1 MLFLGFGS
9 NQNMLASIFPLRFSV
24 TTESIDTILTYEDW
38 QLRRT
43 RHYEA
48 FDRIVEPHLV
58 RRSHHINNAVADF
71 MFEYYGFRPSY
82 LRKWSP
88 GYGVLLE
95 GATLKDFGAHDGFIQ
110 ETGGVRLSVD
120 SCSDRFSDRTR
131 WIRDMLVTTQNRT
144 PLFGCFGLHEWAML
158 YRTSDPRHASL
169 ALRVN
174 PDELTKVVE
183 NSKVSCTHFDAFR
196 FFTPNAKPLNAKQLT
211 RDDMN
216 DTEQRGCL
224 HANMDVYRWAFKRYP
239 WVASELVLRAF
250 QLALEIRHVDM
261 AASPYDLASE
271 GVVPIEIETAKGSQ
285 QYLEHQKSFAEK
297 AFILRAELIS
307 AYDDLLVA
315 LYPSQESFAKAHLS
329 S

>member
-1 MLFLGFGS
+1 M
-9 NQNMLASIFPLRFSV
+9 
-24 TTESIDTILTYEDW
+24 TTESIGTILTYEDW
-38 QLRRT
+38 QRRQAE
-43 RHYEA
+43 HHAE
-48 FDRIVEPHLV
+48 FDQVVQPHLV
-58 RRSHHINNAVADF
+58 RRSHHIPNAVADF

-95 GATLKDFGAHDGFIQ
+95 GATLEDFGAHDGFMQ
-110 ETGGVRLSVD
+110 EAEGVRLSVD
-120 SCSDRFSDRTR
+120 NCSDRFSDRTR
-131 WIRDMLVTTQNRT
+131 WIRDMLVTTQTRT

-158 YRTSDPRHASL
+158 YRSTDPRHASL
-169 ALRVN
+169 ALRVT
-174 PDELTKVVE
+174 PDELAEVVE
-183 NSKVSCTHFDAFR
+183 SSKVSCTHFDAFR

-216 DTEQRGCL
+216 DSEQRGCL

-239 WVASELVLRAF
+239 WIASELVLRAF

-271 GVVPIEIETAKGSQ
+271 GVVPIPIETPQGRL
-285 QYLEHQKSFAEK
+285 QYVEHQKYFAEK
-297 AFILRAELIS
+297 AFILRTELIS
-307 AYDDLLVA
+307 SYSDLLEA
-315 LYPSQESFAKAHLS
+315 LYPSQESVAKAHLS